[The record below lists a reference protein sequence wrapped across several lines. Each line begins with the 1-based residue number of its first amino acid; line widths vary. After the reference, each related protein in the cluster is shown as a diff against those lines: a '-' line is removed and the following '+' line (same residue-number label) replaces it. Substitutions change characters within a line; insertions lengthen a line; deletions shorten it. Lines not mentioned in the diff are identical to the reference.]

1 MTYTEKRLEEFEE
14 MFPTLRQDLP
24 NGIYMYSRMDFPE
37 GDLRAIKP
45 FINKLIHQALAEE
58 RERLREIILQNSTE
72 EYIGSVSFL
81 TVNTDKLMFALSPLK
96 NPKSS
101 EKTEEINNKYENN

>member
-58 RERLREIILQNSTE
+58 RERMRGEIKE
-72 EYIGSVSFL
+72 FRHEYRNLNV
-81 TVNTDKLMFALSPLK
+81 
-96 NPKSS
+96 SS
-101 EKTEEINNKYENN
+101 EFDIAFDNFLSSLDINNLKK